1 MTFTEKL
8 IVTLCVLIIA
18 LALINIVLL
27 IRGGRRDDQEG
38 G

>member
-8 IVTLCVLIIA
+8 IITLCVLIIA

-27 IRGGRRDDQEG
+27 IRGGKHDQEG